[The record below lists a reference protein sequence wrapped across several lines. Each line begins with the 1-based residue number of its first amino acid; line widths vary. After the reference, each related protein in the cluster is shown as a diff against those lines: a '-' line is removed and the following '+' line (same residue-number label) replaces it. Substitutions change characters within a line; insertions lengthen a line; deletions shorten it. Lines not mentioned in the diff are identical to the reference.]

1 MNYPTGKTHL
11 LMLIADP
18 VAHVRAAQFVNPIF
32 EKKGLDAF
40 LVPVHVRS
48 AELADVV
55 PRLGKLGNVRGLI
68 ITIPHKERMARLC
81 SELGPNAKMIG
92 AVNVARVEPGGRL
105 VGEMFDGEG
114 LVATAKTSGID
125 YKGRRV
131 LILGAGGAGRA
142 VAFAMAQEGAGEIAI
157 HNRTAARVQKL
168 VADIKTH
175 LPKADVSA
183 VPAPDARH
191 SDLVINCTSV
201 GLHAG
206 DAPPLDLSTL
216 TRETDVIDI
225 IAVRETELMQAA
237 KAKGC
242 RVVGGR
248 PMIEL
253 QLDQQ
258 LTFIGMPP
266 SLKR

>member
-32 EKKGLDAF
+32 EKKSLDAF
-40 LVPVHVRS
+40 LVPIHVRT

-55 PRLGKLGNVRGLI
+55 PGLAKLGNVKGLI
-68 ITIPHKERMARLC
+68 ITIPHKEPMARLC
-81 SELGPNAKMIG
+81 SELGANAKMVA
-92 AVNVARVEPGGRL
+92 AVNVVRVEPGGRM

-114 LVATAKTSGID
+114 LVATARTSGID

-142 VAFAMAQEGAGEIAI
+142 IAFAMAQEDAGEIFI
-157 HNRTAARVQKL
+157 HNRTAARAHNL

-175 LPKADVSA
+175 FPSTNVST
-183 VPAPDARH
+183 VLTPNARRI
-191 SDLVINCTSV
+191 DLVVNCTSV

-206 DAPPLDLSTL
+206 DAAPLDLATL

-225 IAVRETELMQAA
+225 IAVRETELMKAA

-242 RVVGGR
+242 KVVGGR

-253 QLDQQ
+253 QLNQQ
-258 LTFIGMPP
+258 MAFIGMPP

>member
-1 MNYPTGKTHL
+1 M
-11 LMLIADP
+11 
-18 VAHVRAAQFVNPIF
+18 
-32 EKKGLDAF
+32 
-40 LVPVHVRS
+40 
-48 AELADVV
+48 
-55 PRLGKLGNVRGLI
+55 
-68 ITIPHKERMARLC
+68 
-81 SELGPNAKMIG
+81 
-92 AVNVARVEPGGRL
+92 
-105 VGEMFDGEG
+105 
-114 LVATAKTSGID
+114 
-125 YKGRRV
+125 
-131 LILGAGGAGRA
+131 
-142 VAFAMAQEGAGEIAI
+142 
-157 HNRTAARVQKL
+157 
-168 VADIKTH
+168 
-175 LPKADVSA
+175 
-183 VPAPDARH
+183 
-191 SDLVINCTSV
+191 
-201 GLHAG
+201 HAG

>member
-1 MNYPTGKTHL
+1 
-11 LMLIADP
+11 MLIADP

-40 LVPVHVRS
+40 LVPIHVRS

-55 PRLGKLGNVRGLI
+55 PRLAKLGNVKG
-68 ITIPHKERMARLC
+68 PDHHHPAQGAMARLC
-81 SELGPNAKMIG
+81 SELGPNAKMVG
-92 AVNVARVEPGGRL
+92 AVNVARVEAGGRL

-114 LVATAKTSGID
+114 LVATAKANGID

-191 SDLVINCTSV
+191 IDLVVNCTSV

-206 DAPPLDLSTL
+206 DAPPLDLATL

-258 LTFIGMPP
+258 MAFIGMPP